1 MAQHSTDKDQVWLE
15 PGPRQRPR
23 PRRTLDWKVFWRLI
37 HTKKLWYGPKDVDVR
52 AFFYTFHA
60 LGSIVSSSC
69 LCESAGSLLKH
80 FSRGN
85 PDTKRIVERTILR
98 LAAVSGD
105 GTDDAIILRTWLETV
120 ASPDKLNF
128 IGSSMKAYNKNLE
141 RWPLG
146 QGSKTIHSMRK
157 AALNKKGSK
166 MQWTVKRV
174 KKIPR
179 VAAKVLQI
187 ARLKASL
194 HRWARAAAG
203 DKQQQPPAASSACAG
218 QFEMGGLSW
227 DMEGVWKGSD
237 MLSVIFCRL
246 VARADLPS
254 LSDIAMTRH
263 APEPLVRAM
272 PLRLLVVSV
281 LAGLV
286 GSSLFS
292 HALPALQQSDCRT
305 AADGVCDGASLLQVN
320 RAASPEHGSDR
331 SLKRGETDQQRA
343 LPCLGG

>member
-203 DKQQQPPAASSACAG
+203 RKNT
-218 QFEMGGLSW
+218 
-227 DMEGVWKGSD
+227 
-237 MLSVIFCRL
+237 
-246 VARADLPS
+246 RA
-254 LSDIAMTRH
+254 TR
-263 APEPLVRAM
+263 R
-272 PLRLLVVSV
+272 
-281 LAGLV
+281 
-286 GSSLFS
+286 
-292 HALPALQQSDCRT
+292 
-305 AADGVCDGASLLQVN
+305 
-320 RAASPEHGSDR
+320 
-331 SLKRGETDQQRA
+331 
-343 LPCLGG
+343 